1 MLNAELCKK
10 FKITDV
16 ERFLVD
22 YVDELDEKLEVEMNE
37 FQKNELLK
45 EKEVVNTS
53 RDRYSNIKRKQ
64 KYEISD

>member
-22 YVDELDEKLEVEMNE
+22 YVDELDEKLEEEMNE
-37 FQKNELLK
+37 LQKNELLK
-45 EKEVVNTS
+45 EKEIVNKL
-53 RDRYSNIKRKQ
+53 RDRYYNIKRKQ
-64 KYEISD
+64 KR